1 MDISIIQKDRLKQ
14 AVRIKTAIAAILN
27 LTLFLASNSSL
38 AGDYLDELAVEAEA
52 TAAVSKTNQLSP
64 EERKQFQEME
74 ALLKTEKPSTFKYY
88 VKLRTSNKERAFET
102 FANDTSRQED
112 RLHHLQKKV
121 MDLYFTQ

>member
-14 AVRIKTAIAAILN
+14 VVCTKTAIAAILN

-52 TAAVSKTNQLSP
+52 TAAVSKQKQLSA
-64 EERKQFQEME
+64 EERKQLKEME
-74 ALLKTEKPSTFKYY
+74 ALLKTEKPSTFKFYA
-88 VKLRTSNKERAFET
+88 KLRSSNKERAFET
-102 FANDTSRQED
+102 FANDTSSQED

>member
-64 EERKQFQEME
+64 EERKQFKEME